1 MTDPFSSWSQWS
13 SPASLRQTNQ
23 PASGGYRGPGD
34 DFNYPN
40 KTLPSWMPGPHD
52 ITNELEQ
59 TFGNVNQAYST
70 SDYQKAVDAT
80 TANLTAQT
88 TTAANNAAAEFAG
101 RARQA
106 GGNAEGAGLVKAEAQ
121 VAGSSSV
128 ADEKLKA
135 AEFVMKQREA
145 AVGQAGQIANQ
156 LGELRNN
163 YLSTLAGFAKSAGSS
178 SSSTPAKSTGWSGEI
193 PFGEGASLGITPHM
207 FNAGTGQYSTPVS
220 NSNPSGA
227 WVGGFN
233 PGG

>member
-13 SPASLRQTNQ
+13 SPSSLRQTNQ

-59 TFGNVNQAYST
+59 TFGQVNNAYST

-163 YLSTLAGFAKSAGSS
+163 YLSTLAGFASRNSGPSSPSRGSS
-178 SSSTPAKSTGWSGEI
+178 DGWIINTPTGMGLSTGLRGTAI
-193 PFGEGASLGITPHM
+193 
-207 FNAGTGQYSTPVS
+207 NAGTGQVSYS
-220 NSNPSGA
+220 SNPEAGTPWNSSF
-227 WVGGFN
+227 VG
-233 PGG
+233 